1 MVWQKRQYKWIV
13 PKSSAGTLKVEL
25 DLVAKKVDWANLKS
39 DVARLDIDKLK
50 NVPNDLSN
58 LKSREN
64 KLNVDTLVTV
74 PVDLCKL
81 SGLIKNYV
89 IKKDVYNPQITYIED
104 KIADITNLATNAS
117 LNAKIN
123 EVKVK
128 KPDNLATT
136 TTTITALTTVGNKIL
151 IL

>member
-1 MVWQKRQYKWIV
+1 M
-13 PKSSAGTLKVEL
+13 KVEL

-64 KLNVDTLVTV
+64 KLNVDTLITV

>member
-1 MVWQKRQYKWIV
+1 M
-13 PKSSAGTLKVEL
+13 KVGL

-136 TTTITALTTVGNKIL
+136 TTTTITALTTVGNKIL

>member
-1 MVWQKRQYKWIV
+1 M
-13 PKSSAGTLKVEL
+13 KVEL

-136 TTTITALTTVGNKIL
+136 TTTITAFTTVGNKIL

>member
-1 MVWQKRQYKWIV
+1 M
-13 PKSSAGTLKVEL
+13 KVGL

-136 TTTITALTTVGNKIL
+136 TTITALTTVGNKIL

>member
-1 MVWQKRQYKWIV
+1 M
-13 PKSSAGTLKVEL
+13 KVEL

-136 TTTITALTTVGNKIL
+136 TTTTTITALTTVGNKIL

>member
-1 MVWQKRQYKWIV
+1 M
-13 PKSSAGTLKVEL
+13 KVEL
-25 DLVAKKVDWANLKS
+25 DLVAKKVDRANLKS

>member
-1 MVWQKRQYKWIV
+1 M
-13 PKSSAGTLKVEL
+13 KVEL

-128 KPDNLATT
+128 KPDNVATT

>member
-1 MVWQKRQYKWIV
+1 M
-13 PKSSAGTLKVEL
+13 KVEL

-89 IKKDVYNPQITYIED
+89 IKKDVYNPHITYIED

>member
-1 MVWQKRQYKWIV
+1 M
-13 PKSSAGTLKVEL
+13 KVGL

-128 KPDNLATT
+128 KPDNVATT

>member
-1 MVWQKRQYKWIV
+1 M
-13 PKSSAGTLKVEL
+13 
-25 DLVAKKVDWANLKS
+25 
-39 DVARLDIDKLK
+39 K

-81 SGLIKNYV
+81 IGLIKNYV

>member
-1 MVWQKRQYKWIV
+1 M
-13 PKSSAGTLKVEL
+13 KVEL
-25 DLVAKKVDWANLKS
+25 DLVTKKVDWANLKS

>member
-1 MVWQKRQYKWIV
+1 M
-13 PKSSAGTLKVEL
+13 KVEL

>member
-1 MVWQKRQYKWIV
+1 M
-13 PKSSAGTLKVEL
+13 KVGL